1 MSRFW
6 GVGWWVVIWG
16 CSEIRGGVSG
26 GCMEHKFCTARIKS
40 IKDYISGILTSRAI
54 NWYMYESNPGG
65 DRVGWPPTWFV
76 FWGLFSIFFWATPTE
91 PLIYH
96 RNPQL
101 NPSRLAPLLGDLIKG
116 EGLGAWSYKCMECP
130 QVGRGGV
137 FRQVTSNWFQTCSLR
152 IALCISCMNEVKKYF
167 GKRFGWICALNRWS
181 VQERVHSSFA
191 L

>member
-1 MSRFW
+1 
-6 GVGWWVVIWG
+6 
-16 CSEIRGGVSG
+16 
-26 GCMEHKFCTARIKS
+26 MEHKFCTARIKS

-101 NPSRLAPLLGDLIKG
+101 NPCRLP
-116 EGLGAWSYKCMECP
+116 P
-130 QVGRGGV
+130 
-137 FRQVTSNWFQTCSLR
+137 F
-152 IALCISCMNEVKKYF
+152 
-167 GKRFGWICALNRWS
+167 
-181 VQERVHSSFA
+181 
-191 L
+191 